1 MGPPDPPSAPWNELR
16 ATLSSLGDAFGN
28 DAAGE
33 LEAAGDVR
41 AAEFLRAALRG
52 DPPGSGAAAAK
63 AAWDRLQTGVGWTTP
78 AWRECYVLGQLREA
92 AEAGER
98 ADVAADDAN
107 ERDDE
112 SETAL
117 LRRAMLAVDMAHI
130 MGGPGEIVQR
140 FGAAIEALI
149 ARRGGKDATS
159 TTTTTTTTTGAAALI
174 PNALPVRAA
183 VKIDPAHALER
194 ADGITPKEFKR
205 RFFNADKPCA
215 LGAIGAAWPAIEKW
229 RNLEWFKATHG
240 HRNVPLEIGAY
251 DDAKRWREETMPLSR
266 FIDEYLLPGLE
277 EERAAAAAG
286 GGGGE
291 EGGGGDEEGGGAKNV
306 AYLAQHQ
313 LFEQLPSLLR
323 DFDAPDVCGVAG
335 GVQRV
340 NAWIGTAGT
349 VTPCHFDSYD
359 NLLGQVAGYKF
370 VRLYAESDGAFMY
383 RHAGAWAENR
393 SWPGAEEEE
402 EEEGEG
408 ENGRKHAAAN
418 EDGGGGGGGEDEDG
432 AAAMPRGRRNRD
444 AQGNISRV
452 DVERPDLTKF
462 PLFANATHMDVVI
475 GPGEF
480 IYIPARCWHY
490 VRALT
495 TSVSLNFLF

>member
-1 MGPPDPPSAPWNELR
+1 M
-16 ATLSSLGDAFGN
+16 
-28 DAAGE
+28 
-33 LEAAGDVR
+33 
-41 AAEFLRAALRG
+41 
-52 DPPGSGAAAAK
+52 
-63 AAWDRLQTGVGWTTP
+63 
-78 AWRECYVLGQLREA
+78 
-92 AEAGER
+92 
-98 ADVAADDAN
+98 
-107 ERDDE
+107 
-112 SETAL
+112 
-117 LRRAMLAVDMAHI
+117 
-130 MGGPGEIVQR
+130 
-140 FGAAIEALI
+140 
-149 ARRGGKDATS
+149 
-159 TTTTTTTTTGAAALI
+159 
-174 PNALPVRAA
+174 
-183 VKIDPAHALER
+183 
-194 ADGITPKEFKR
+194 EFKR

-393 SWPGAEEEE
+393 S
-402 EEEGEG
+402 
-408 ENGRKHAAAN
+408 
-418 EDGGGGGGGEDEDG
+418 
-432 AAAMPRGRRNRD
+432 
-444 AQGNISRV
+444 V

-495 TSVSLNFLF
+495 TSVSLNF